1 MSSMMRRT
9 IENGLIQRPNAP
21 TSGTRP
27 PDRPAKA
34 SPSDFSLSCIRA
46 IDPFLLSLGLCELVV
61 TASGGKTPSLHD
73 EAADS
78 ESTPLDDR
86 NPNSTIARA
95 APIAKRSA
103 ACADPSYDGRQNQ
116 PPIVRRPAIVV
127 VLVSPVRSTSSAG
140 PNPRKKC
147 SAGKNMSGANR
158 LIARFDAVTLAS
170 TPEGRSSSSK
180 SVLVLVNE
188 KPTRGHTDKKGEKA
202 ML

>member
-1 MSSMMRRT
+1 
-9 IENGLIQRPNAP
+9 
-21 TSGTRP
+21 
-27 PDRPAKA
+27 A
-34 SPSDFSLSCIRA
+34 SLSDFSFCSCIRA
-46 IDPFLLSLGLCELVV
+46 IDLFLLSCSERAAARPRASKRE
-61 TASGGKTPSLHD
+61 ASGLETRGLGASARRSLADTRSRHSRNGTP
-73 EAADS
+73 
-78 ESTPLDDR
+78 PR
-86 NPNSTIARA
+86 
-95 APIAKRSA
+95 
-103 ACADPSYDGRQNQ
+103 GQNQ